1 MGLIR
6 KITFDGIDSSSYGV
20 GITGADVYNAPEREV
35 EMIAIPGRNGDYA
48 FDKGKFSNI
57 TISYPAGAYDSDQ
70 TNFATKMSNLRN
82 AFASRKGYKRLE
94 DEYNPDEYRM
104 AIFKS
109 GLEAS
114 PTHLQMAGEFDLVF
128 DCKPQRFLK
137 SGETAVTVANNGSIT
152 NPTLFDAK
160 PLLAITGY
168 GKVNLGSDSVEVT
181 QNTLGEIVVGG
192 NTSTNSTSNFA
203 VTMNNT
209 YANSGDDIR
218 TSAEFTVGY
227 LAKNDVPV
235 SASVSLTGTGTADYA
250 ILGNSLSATI
260 STGEMSFVYG
270 TSKTVSNTAVY
281 TVTTEQ
287 NVTATLTVVFS
298 VAYNGTTTFTLSS
311 SATNQTPFIIQ
322 QGSQKKSI
330 ADIILDSTKQAGTVY
345 VDLDIGEAYTISN
358 NKIASANNAVIL
370 PAELPTLPPGSTT
383 VTYPNTITQ
392 LKITPRWWKI

>member
-35 EMIAIPGRNGDYA
+35 EMISIPGRNGDYA

-137 SGETAVTVANNGSIT
+137 SGETAVTVANNGTIT

-160 PLLAITGY
+160 PLLAVTGY
-168 GKVNLGSDSVEVT
+168 GTISLGSESITINHVALGDVVIKDAETYSHATSKTVT
-181 QNTLGEIVVGG
+181 LDT
-192 NTSTNSTSNFA
+192 
-203 VTMNNT
+203 T
-209 YANSGDDIR
+209 YANSGDKFKLSASCSVAFMGDTI
-218 TSAEFTVGY
+218 TSASSTHTGNGSSDI
-227 LAKNDVPV
+227 LAQGVLLNVQ
-235 SASVSLTGTGTADYA
+235 
-250 ILGNSLSATI
+250 I
-260 STGEMSFVYG
+260 STGDITFAYG
-270 TSKTVSNTAVY
+270 TSKTETNSVSLSIVTANNG
-281 TVTTEQ
+281 TVTGS
-287 NVTATLTVVFS
+287 VSFS
-298 VAYNGTTTFTLSS
+298 VAYNGTSTLTLSTS
-311 SATNQTPFIIQ
+311 TTNPTSFAKKQTNLSL
-322 QGSQKKSI
+322 SQV
-330 ADIILDSTKQAGTVY
+330 ILDSTKQASTTY
-345 VDLDIGEAYTISN
+345 IDLEIGEAYTITN
-358 NKIASANNAVIL
+358 NVIASANNIVTI
-370 PAELPTLPPGSTT
+370 PAELPTLKPGSTT
-383 VTYPNTITQ
+383 VTFPNTVTQ
-392 LKITPRWWKI
+392 LKITPRWWRI